1 MMMSTPHDGARD
13 FDFYYGHWSVH
24 NERLRER
31 LVGSTDWE
39 HFEATQQCRP
49 ILGGIGNLDDYVS
62 DWNRGDQDAFIGMT
76 LRLFNPATREWSLYW
91 SSNRSG
97 VLEPPVVGRF
107 ERGVGTFI
115 GKDQHQG
122 RPVLA
127 RFIWSE
133 IAPDSAKWEQA
144 MSTDEGATWETNWIM
159 RMTRIHA
166 PRVPR

>member
-1 MMMSTPHDGARD
+1 MSTPHDGARD
-13 FDFYYGHWSVH
+13 FDFYYGHWNVH

-49 ILGGIGNLDDYVS
+49 ILGGIGNIDDYVS
-62 DWNRGDQDAFIGMT
+62 DWNRGDQDTFIGMT

-91 SSNRSG
+91 SSNQSG

-107 ERGVGTFI
+107 EHGVGTFI
-115 GKDQHQG
+115 GKDQYQG

-144 MSTDEGATWETNWIM
+144 LSTDEGATWETNWIM

-166 PRVPR
+166 PKVSR